1 MVTSTKTRRAAVIGA
16 GPIGLEIALRLV
28 ERGYEI
34 TVFEKGRIG
43 EHIRQWAH
51 VRFFSPLGMNLTP
64 RMRKAI
70 ETELPADDSLLT
82 GGEFVSRILEPLAK
96 SAALRD
102 RILTGKRVISIARSG
117 LGKMGLPNHPLR
129 SERSFRL
136 LVEDGEG
143 RETIH
148 EADIVFDASGVYS
161 QANWAGTAG
170 MPAPGER
177 RLNNRIVRQLCDFDG
192 HDLKRWSGKKILLLG
207 HGHSAANA
215 VVALANVLKK
225 NPATQLLWAVRSDKT
240 KPVAEVPD
248 DPLRERG
255 NIVNAANLL
264 AQHPLENLRVLR
276 RTTVESFNIFGDS
289 KNAQSVL
296 TPIKVKLKVW
306 KDFQEVEV
314 DEIISLTGYRPDLE
328 MLRELA
334 ADFSN
339 VSEGARGLY
348 RALTNVTDC
357 LAKIEIAAKDLQ
369 SGEPNFFVVGVKS
382 YGRNPGFLLQSGYDQ
397 LDGIFSLLP

>member
-1 MVTSTKTRRAAVIGA
+1 MLSSPQRKRAVVIGA
-16 GPIGLEIALRLV
+16 GPIGLEVALRLV

-34 TVFEKGRIG
+34 TIFEKGRIG

-70 ETELPADDSLLT
+70 EAELPADDSLIT
-82 GGEFVSRILEPLAK
+82 GGEFVTRVLEPLAQ

-102 RILTGKRVISIARSG
+102 RILTGRRVTAISRSG

-129 SERSFRL
+129 SERAFRL
-136 LVEDGEG
+136 LVEDGESN
-143 RETIH
+143 ESIH
-148 EADIVFDASGVYS
+148 EADLVFDASGVYS

-177 RLNNRIVRQLCDFDG
+177 RLNERIARHLCDFDG
-192 HDLKRWSGKKILLLG
+192 EDIKQWNGKKILLIG

-215 VVALANVLKK
+215 VVALSHVLKK
-225 NPATQLLWAVRSDKT
+225 NPATQLSWVVRSDKT

-248 DPLRERG
+248 DPLQERG
-255 NIVNAANLL
+255 NIVNAANVL
-264 AQHPLENLRVLR
+264 AQQPPENMRVLR
-276 RTTVESFNIFGDS
+276 RATVEAFILPADS
-289 KNAQSVL
+289 SNLQSERP
-296 TPIKVKLKVW
+296 PIKVTLKVW
-306 KDFQEVEV
+306 KNFQEIDI
-314 DEIISLTGYRPDLE
+314 DEIISLTGYRPDLD
-328 MLRELA
+328 MLRELT

-339 VSEGARGLY
+339 VTEGARGLY

-357 LAKIEIAAKDLQ
+357 LAKIEVAPKDLQ
-369 SGEPNFFVVGVKS
+369 SGEPNFFVVGIKS
-382 YGRNPGFLLQSGYDQ
+382 YGRKPGFLLQSGYDQ
-397 LDGIFSLLP
+397 LDGIFSLLS

>member
-1 MVTSTKTRRAAVIGA
+1 MLSSSTRKRAVVIGA

-70 ETELPADDSLLT
+70 EAELPADDSLLT
-82 GGEFVSRILEPLAK
+82 GGEFVTRVLEPLAQ

-102 RILTGKRVISIARSG
+102 RILTGWRVTAISRSG

-136 LVEDGEG
+136 LIEDGEG
-143 RETIH
+143 REQIH
-148 EADIVFDASGVYS
+148 EADVVFDASGVYS

-177 RLNNRIVRQLCDFDG
+177 RLNDRIVRHLRDFDG
-192 HDLKRWSGKKILLLG
+192 HDLKRWSGKNILLIG

-225 NPATQLLWAVRSDKT
+225 NPATQLFWAVRSDKT

-248 DPLRERG
+248 DPLIERM
-255 NIVNAANLL
+255 NIVNAANAI
-264 AQHPLENLRVLR
+264 AQQPPENMQVLR
-276 RTTVESFNIFGDS
+276 RTTVEAFDFTAESQNS
-289 KNAQSVL
+289 QSTKPSVR
-296 TPIKVKLKVW
+296 IKLKIW

-314 DEIISLTGYRPDLE
+314 DEIISLTGYRPDLD
-328 MLRELA
+328 MLRELT

-339 VSEGARGLY
+339 ISEGARGLY

-357 LAKIEIAAKDLQ
+357 LAKIEVAPKDLQ
-369 SGEPNFFVVGVKS
+369 SGEQNFFVVGVKS

-397 LDGIFSLLP
+397 LDGIFSIL